1 MNSTPGSSRTARAA
15 ARWRDQTMRY
25 LPGELLLAAYRR
37 REPVTGIGSYV
48 YLLGPE
54 ANRFVFAHSEL
65 FRWCEAF
72 EGLIPVD
79 GSTSLIVS
87 EGATHRRRRR
97 LVQPALHHR
106 QIEHYLEIMA
116 DNADAAV
123 DGWRPGQ
130 RVDIYQ
136 QFRSVI
142 RRSTIES
149 LFGRRLAA
157 ESAFFGAQLQALLDL
172 VDHLPQT
179 VIWKRRLR
187 TPQWRRA
194 MTARSKVDA
203 RIAEEIARARVGATD
218 ADDHVLA
225 SLVHGRDDAGDGLSD
240 EEVRDQVVTL
250 IAAGFETT
258 SAAAAWAV
266 YAMLSTPGVWDRA
279 AADVHEVLG
288 GRRPD
293 RDDLARLTYLDGVVR
308 ETLRLYP
315 PAVVSARK
323 VATGFE
329 FAGRKIRAG
338 SMLLYS
344 PYVTHR
350 LPELWPEP
358 LRFRPERWLAT
369 GAEYPKPGPHE
380 YLPFSA
386 GPHRCIG
393 ATLATTELTVMLA
406 RLLARSVLHLPEQR
420 IRPTS
425 FAAMRPKHGLLVDV
439 CKQAHHQSR

>member
-1 MNSTPGSSRTARAA
+1 MDPVPESAHTARAV
-15 ARWRDQTMRY
+15 ARWSGHTVSY
-25 LPGELLLAAYRR
+25 PPGEILLAAYRR
-37 REPVTGIGSYV
+37 RGPVTGIGRYV

-65 FRWCEAF
+65 FRWREAF

-87 EGATHRRRRR
+87 DGSAHRRRRR

-106 QIEHYLEIMA
+106 QVESYLEIMA
-116 DNADAAV
+116 DNADATV
-123 DGWRPGQ
+123 DEWRPGQ
-130 RVDIYQ
+130 RVDLYR
-136 QFRSVI
+136 QFRSAI

-172 VDHLPQT
+172 VDHLPQVVT
-179 VIWKRRLR
+179 WQRRLR
-187 TPQWRRA
+187 TRQWRRA
-194 MTARSKVDA
+194 MR
-203 RIAEEIARARVGATD
+203 ARARVDERIASEISRARSGSID
-218 ADDHVLA
+218 DDDHVLA
-225 SLVHGRDDAGDGLSD
+225 SLVHGRDETGDGLSD

-266 YAMLSTPGVWDRA
+266 YAMLTTPGVWERA
-279 AADVHEVLG
+279 AAEVSEVLG
-288 GRRPD
+288 DRPPGRQ
-293 RDDLARLTYLDGVVR
+293 DLARLTYLDGVVH

-329 FAGRKIRAG
+329 FGGREVRAG

-350 LPELWPEP
+350 LPELWSEP
-358 LRFRPERWLAT
+358 LRFRPERWMT
-369 GAEYPKPGPHE
+369 TDPDHPKRGLHE

-386 GPHRCIG
+386 GAHRCIG

-406 RLLARSVLHLPEQR
+406 RLLARRDLCLPEQD

-425 FAAMRPKHGLLVDV
+425 FAAMRPKHGLLVDI
-439 CKQAHHQSR
+439 CE